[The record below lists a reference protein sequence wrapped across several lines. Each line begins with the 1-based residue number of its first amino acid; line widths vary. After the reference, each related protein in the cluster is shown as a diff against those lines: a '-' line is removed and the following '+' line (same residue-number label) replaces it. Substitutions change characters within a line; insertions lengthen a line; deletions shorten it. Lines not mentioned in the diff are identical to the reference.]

1 MILIR
6 HVLQSMPIYLM
17 SVMCSPKGV
26 VNRLHQIFANFFWG
40 NSEAERRKHWVSW
53 ESLCYPMKGGLGF
66 RSLADVNRALMAK
79 LWWKFRISV
88 GTLWG
93 TYMENKYC
101 KKLHPI
107 FTNSI
112 SGSHV

>member
-1 MILIR
+1 M
-6 HVLQSMPIYLM
+6 
-17 SVMCSPKGV
+17 
-26 VNRLHQIFANFFWG
+26 
-40 NSEAERRKHWVSW
+40 EE
-53 ESLCYPMKGGLGF
+53 GGLGF
-66 RSLADVNRALMAK
+66 KSLADVNRALMAK
-79 LWWKFRISV
+79 LWWKFRTSV

-112 SGSHV
+112 SGSHVWKGMVSTREELEPYILWQLKAGNSSFWYDNWIRFGALYYTEGEDAQEDDVEIQKTHQ